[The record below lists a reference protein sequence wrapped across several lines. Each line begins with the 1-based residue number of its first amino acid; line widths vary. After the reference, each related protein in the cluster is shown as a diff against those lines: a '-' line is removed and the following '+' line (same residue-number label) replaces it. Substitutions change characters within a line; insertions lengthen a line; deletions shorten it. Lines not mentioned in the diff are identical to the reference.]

1 MRRVVRKRVPIKF
14 VQKHFDGRPKKIE
27 KLHRQRPYLNVLLF
41 VFAPCT
47 RQAMEA
53 MVWVETCSSGE
64 ELCEPVLAFDNGQKF
79 LQGEHVV
86 ATAFAMGVILL
97 VAVITPLVLAKKAQR
112 GQKARDHAFA
122 AGGSHANSRQVDR
135 WFDRIDA
142 DKSGSLNKEQMTQ
155 LLIKL
160 MGESFGHLALLV
172 YSGKC
177 IIFGVPLS
185 VICCQRNT

>member
-1 MRRVVRKRVPIKF
+1 
-14 VQKHFDGRPKKIE
+14 
-27 KLHRQRPYLNVLLF
+27 
-41 VFAPCT
+41 
-47 RQAMEA
+47 MEA

-97 VAVITPLVLAKKAQR
+97 VAVITPLVLAAKVQR
-112 GQKARDHAFA
+112 VRKARDHVLNTTGSRI
-122 AGGSHANSRQVDR
+122 AGYSR
-135 WFDRIDA
+135 F
-142 DKSGSLNKEQMTQ
+142 KNGSLDMKQMEK
-155 LLIKL
+155 LLIEL

-177 IIFGVPLS
+177 IIS
-185 VICCQRNT
+185 ACR